1 MSSGKED
8 LHDDEVVGIEVRV
21 EEVESRKVW
30 EVRTLE
36 EVEMVRQDQVERTL
50 GGTGRSL
57 RCFDNVIGEWC
68 KDRRGVLGGGVCVVT
83 GYDNNIFAGRA
94 ILFDGSLAL
103 TETMERVSLVPE
115 LMNGGTSDTS
125 PDAN

>member
-1 MSSGKED
+1 MSSGKEE

-36 EVEMVRQDQVERTL
+36 EVEIL
-50 GGTGRSL
+50 
-57 RCFDNVIGEWC
+57 DNVIGEWC

-83 GYDNNIFAGRA
+83 GNDNNIFAGRA
-94 ILFDGSLAL
+94 ILFDSSLAL
-103 TETMERVSLVPE
+103 TETMERVRLVPE

-125 PDAN
+125 SDAN